1 MVDASA
7 VQSGVALGLLFTVI
21 LLVRTYRLVT
31 GARLSVARLAVFT
44 AFYLVLFA
52 LLVGEAYSLVPVYFL
67 GIDALIVVA
76 TTVLALPYV
85 RRAVTVTQRPDGQ
98 WYYRMGPIIPV
109 VYLVLFLVRM
119 GIDVAVLNESVAGPP
134 VSTSLSVSGQI
145 ALLVVDALF
154 AFSTGLLT
162 ARSIGVYQ
170 EYRSA
175 APHAPGSPVEGSA

>member
-7 VQSGVALGLLFTVI
+7 VQSGVAFGLLFTAI

-31 GARLSVARLAVFT
+31 GAPLSVPRLAGFA
-44 AFYLVLFA
+44 AFYLFLFA
-52 LLVGEAYSLVPVYFL
+52 LLVGEAYTLLPVGLL
-67 GIDALIVVA
+67 GVDALIVVA
-76 TTVLALPYV
+76 TTLLALPYV
-85 RRAVTVTQRPDGQ
+85 RRAVTVSRRPDGQ
-98 WYYRMGPIIPV
+98 WFYRMGPLIPV
-109 VYLVLFLVRM
+109 VYLFLFLVRM

-134 VSTSLSVSGQI
+134 VVTSLSPGGQA
-145 ALLVVDALF
+145 ALALVDALF

-175 APHAPGSPVEGSA
+175 APRAPGVPLESP